1 MLGSIKRVKEK
12 YNKIPLPVK
21 AGMFFLICT
30 VLQNGLNI
38 ISLPI
43 FTRLLS
49 KEQYGLSSMYFAW
62 NDLFAIVCTFRFSYG
77 VFDKGMIKYKEE
89 KDVFES
95 SLLGLSM
102 TITGISFCVFLVFRD
117 VIADWLNLSFGLCV
131 SMFCYQLFAP
141 ALMFWTNRSKFDYNY
156 KAYSAVTICASVGI
170 TLINILS
177 VLYLDGDKGINKI
190 LSYQSMW
197 ILVNI
202 IVAICIFNKGRIF
215 FRRDIWKYA
224 LQYNIPLLPY
234 FFSTVVLDKMDRVMI
249 TDICGKSD
257 VALYSVSYS
266 LANLMIL
273 FTSAIGGTFTP
284 WIYNKLSTKDYKDIS
299 KITNIILVT
308 FMGISF
314 AFMLFA
320 PEVIKL
326 FASEDYYEAIYVIP
340 PVVASNFFIL
350 VYSLVS
356 KIEYYY
362 EKTKMVALISI
373 ITALCNV
380 ILNYLFIPKFGY
392 IAAAYTTL
400 ISYFISTVMHYFISD
415 RIIKKNGI
423 KDEVYSKVS
432 IVILSVITLLVTV
445 SIELIYKSDM
455 IRWSL
460 IISCIVCFVVLK
472 NIIVE
477 IFILFKVRK

>member
-1 MLGSIKRVKEK
+1 MICFIRKIKEK
-12 YNKIPLPVK
+12 YNKIPLPAK

-49 KEQYGLSSMYFAW
+49 KEQYGLSSTYFAW
-62 NDLFAIVCTFRFSYG
+62 NELFAIVCTFRFSYG

-89 KDVFES
+89 KDIFES

-102 TITGISFCVFLVFRD
+102 TITGISFCVFVVFRD
-117 VIADWLNLSFGLCV
+117 VIMGWLNLSFGLCV
-131 SMFCYQLFAP
+131 SLFCYQLFAP

-156 KAYSAVTICASVGI
+156 KTYSAVTICASIMV

-177 VLYLDGDKGINKI
+177 VLYLEGDKGINKI
-190 LSYQSMW
+190 LSYQFMW
-197 ILVNI
+197 IFVNI
-202 IVAICIFNKGRIF
+202 IVAIGIFNKGRTF
-215 FRRDIWKYA
+215 FRKDIWGYA
-224 LQYNIPLLPY
+224 LRYNIPLLPY

-249 TDICGKSD
+249 TSICGKSD

-284 WIYNKLSTKDYKDIS
+284 WIYNKLSNKDFKDIS
-299 KITNIILVT
+299 KITNIIMVT

-320 PEVIKL
+320 PELIKL

-356 KIEYYY
+356 KVEYYY
-362 EKTKMVALISI
+362 EKTKTVAIISI

-380 ILNYLFIPKFGY
+380 VFNYLFIPKFGY

-400 ISYFISTVMHYFISD
+400 ISYFISTVMHYFVSD
-415 RIIKKNGI
+415 RIIKQNGI
-423 KDEVYSKVS
+423 KDEVYSKMS
-432 IVILSVITLLVTV
+432 IVIMSVIALLATV

-460 IISCIVCFVVLK
+460 IISCIVCFVILK
-472 NIIVE
+472 NRIVE
-477 IFILFKVRK
+477 IFKLLKVGK